1 MNIIMN
7 LLEVRLIHRLFLSR
21 WFPLAVQLIVLMAFI
36 LIILG
41 GLGVNTS
48 DMKLA
53 KVLRNTNLAS
63 LAVWSYWWPLVI
75 ISAVLLG
82 RVWCMVCPME
92 LVNAVSARV
101 GLRKRVPRFFKSGWV
116 ITVFYA
122 IILIVGMRTWR
133 LNRVPHKMALYM
145 LALLVIAVLVSLVYE
160 KRAFCSYVCPVGYL
174 LGLYALIS
182 PFEWRA
188 GDVSVCQSCKTK
200 ECIAKKKHY
209 EVIGR
214 SCTSNLYPP
223 RIRDNQDC
231 LLCTQ
236 CLKVC
241 PHDNLRLSTRN
252 FFADF
257 YQRISLRPAQAA
269 FVLLLSGLV
278 LYELYEESDPLMG
291 ILKWVPNR
299 FVEAVGIS
307 GEPPVNFITAVIIFI
322 LFPLALMMVV
332 VAVSQFRSQVS
343 TGTVAKTFTLLLIPT
358 IASGHLIKA
367 LVKMISRLPYWPHA
381 LSDPEGMAAARQILD
396 QQLVL
401 SKSAS
406 DFLFSGISYVA
417 AVPLLAA
424 LAATVYMFF
433 KSPNV
438 KQLDIQVKTS
448 MFLAVLFYWGLLVS
462 TIFLWEFD

>member
-1 MNIIMN
+1 MN
-7 LLEVRLIHRLFLSR
+7 LLEVRLIRRLFLSR
-21 WFPLAVQLIVLMAFI
+21 WFPLAAQLIVLIAFI
-36 LIILG
+36 LIIMG

-63 LAVWSYWWPLVI
+63 LVVWAYWWPLVI
-75 ISAVLLG
+75 ITAVLLG
-82 RVWCMVCPME
+82 RAWCTVCPME
-92 LVNAVSARV
+92 LVSAAAVRV

-145 LALLVIAVLVSLVYE
+145 LTLLVIAMLVSLLYE

-174 LGLYALIS
+174 LGLYALNS

-188 GDVSVCQSCKTK
+188 GDPSVCQSCKTK
-200 ECIAKKKHY
+200 DCITKKKQY
-209 EVIGR
+209 DMIGR

-241 PHDNLRLSTRN
+241 PHDNLRLSTRK

-257 YQRISLRPAQAA
+257 YRKLSLRPAQVA
-269 FVLLLSGLV
+269 FVLLISALV
-278 LYELYEESDPLMG
+278 LYELFEESDPLMG
-291 ILKWVPNR
+291 ILRWVPDR
-299 FVEAVGIS
+299 FVEAAGIS
-307 GEPPVNFITAVIIFI
+307 GEPLVNFITAVIIFI
-322 LFPLALMMVV
+322 IFPLALLMVV
-332 VAVSQFRSQVS
+332 IALSKVLSKVSA
-343 TGTVAKTFTLLLIPT
+343 GTVAKTFALLLIPT

-381 LSDPEGMAAARQILD
+381 LADPSGAVAARQILD

-401 SKSAS
+401 NKSAT

-424 LAATVYMFF
+424 LAATVFMFL
-433 KSPNV
+433 KSPNLKPLAV
-438 KQLDIQVKTS
+438 QVKVP
-448 MFLAVLFYWGLLVS
+448 MFLAVLFYWGLLAG